1 MTSSYSSAM
10 SQKTPKKSRTKTVV
24 VLGLACMSFI
34 IWRPSMASA
43 EPSNPMGD
51 FIVKVICQRLGEGMD
66 PAVMARQLVS
76 DRIVGSEGDGRLLV
90 KRAASASCPQNLG
103 SF

>member
-1 MTSSYSSAM
+1 
-10 SQKTPKKSRTKTVV
+10 
-24 VLGLACMSFI
+24 
-34 IWRPSMASA
+34 MASA